1 MEKLVDMSDV
11 TREAIQSVEES
22 GIVFIDEI
30 DKICNTGTWT
40 RCSTCLYGGQPAV
53 V

>member
-11 TREAIQSVEES
+11 SREAIQSVEES

-30 DKICNTGTWT
+30 DKICNPGTPHISLHT
-40 RCSTCLYGGQPAV
+40 AT
-53 V
+53 